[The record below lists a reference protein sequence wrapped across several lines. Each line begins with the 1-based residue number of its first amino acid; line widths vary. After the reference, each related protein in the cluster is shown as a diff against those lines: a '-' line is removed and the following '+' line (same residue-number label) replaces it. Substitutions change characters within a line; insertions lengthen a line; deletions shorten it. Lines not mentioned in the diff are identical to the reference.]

1 MEEYIARYSVPA
13 LIIAGSL
20 VAGFLG
26 DRIVIARVRAASA
39 ARGWIGGEIT
49 AQALQG
55 TLVLLAGLA
64 GAWGALASLYP
75 APRIE
80 RMATVV
86 LTVAAIMVVTVVAAR
101 LTAGLIRAYT
111 SRENAMLPQSTIFIN
126 IARLAVVAVGLLI
139 ALNAMGVSI
148 TPLLTALGVG
158 GLAVALAL
166 QDTLSNLFSGLQLI
180 GSRQIAVGQY
190 IRLESGEEGRVEDL
204 TWRYTAI
211 RQLSNNLVI
220 VPNATLAQSLIINFD
235 QDEHETS
242 VLVPAGVSYASDL
255 ERVEQVTIEVA
266 REVMAR
272 TQAPFD
278 DFDPF
283 IRYNELGDEAIG
295 FNVILRAHEITD
307 QHVLRHEFIKALKT
321 RYEAE
326 GIEIHFPQ
334 RAVNIKGA

>member
-1 MEEYIARYSVPA
+1 MEAYIARYSVPA
-13 LIIAGSL
+13 LIIAGAL
-20 VAGFLG
+20 VAGVLG
-26 DRIVIARVRAASA
+26 DRIVVARVRAASK

-55 TLVLLAGLA
+55 TLVLLAGLL

-80 RMATVV
+80 RIATVV
-86 LTVAAIMVVTVVAAR
+86 LMVGAIAVVTVVAAR
-101 LTAGLIRAYT
+101 LTAGLIHAYT
-111 SRENAMLPQSTIFIN
+111 SREDAVLPHSTIFVN
-126 IARLAVVAVGLLI
+126 IARLAVIAVGALI

-190 IRLESGEEGRVEDL
+190 IRLESGEEGHVEDL

-211 RQLSNNLVI
+211 RQPSNNLVI
-220 VPNATLAQSLIINFD
+220 VPNATLATSRIVNFD
-235 QDEHETS
+235 QDDRETS
-242 VLVPAGVSYASDL
+242 VLVPAGVAYGSDL
-255 ERVEQVTIEVA
+255 EHVERVTVEVA

-272 TQAPFD
+272 TQEPFD
-278 DFDPF
+278 GFEPF
-283 IRYNELGDEAIG
+283 VRYNELGDSAIG

-307 QHVLRHEFIKALKT
+307 QHILRHEFIKALKA
-321 RYEAE
+321 RYDAE
-326 GIEIHFPQ
+326 GIEVNFPQ
-334 RAVNIKGA
+334 RTVNIKSS